1 MTAPR
6 QRQPDV
12 RTLGPA
18 DIDAATEGQSP
29 IRTSMLRLAERFRP
43 DEAHGVDATWAV
55 DVQGHPT
62 YTIHVQRR
70 RCLISPG
77 SVPRPSARLRTDA
90 DTWLAIVA
98 GRVDGLEAFMAGRLE
113 IEGDLHL
120 AVRLET
126 MFTPGPDAARTVRAT
141 TTRVR
146 GMDLESLVVGQGTPV
161 VLLHGLAANKLS
173 FVPMLD
179 GLSDRYE
186 IHAVD
191 LPGFGRSDKPLPHGR
206 RYSPAWMASV
216 VRGYLTNNGIREAY
230 LIGNSMGGR
239 IATETA
245 LRHPRMVRG
254 FVTLGSAVAFDE
266 WQPYGRLL
274 RGIRGQW
281 LGLAALPLKLDWIE
295 SAMTDVLFHDPT
307 AIPAANMRAGAEDVL
322 QSYGDRRYRLAV
334 AAAARHLVA
343 ERAEGRKGYW
353 SRLAGLHVPSYWI
366 WGRHDRLV
374 SSRYA
379 DRVKDTLPHA
389 QVEVWDN
396 IGHVPQFEAP
406 DRTNEA
412 IARFLARIEA
422 GH

>member
-1 MTAPR
+1 MTDPR
-6 QRQPDV
+6 QRHSDLASLSAADV
-12 RTLGPA
+12 GDLPGTR
-18 DIDAATEGQSP
+18 SP
-29 IRTSMLRLAERFRP
+29 VRISMLQLAERFRP
-43 DEAHGVDATWAV
+43 EDARGIDATWTV

-62 YTIHVQRR
+62 YTIHVHRG

-77 SVPRPSARLRTDA
+77 SVPRPSVHLRTDA
-90 DTWLAIVA
+90 DTWLAIVS
-98 GRVDGLEAFMAGRLE
+98 GRVDGLEAFMTGDLVV
-113 IEGDLHL
+113 EGDLHL

-126 MFTPGPDAARTVRAT
+126 MFTPGPETTRIVRTT

-146 GMDLESLVVGQGTPV
+146 GMELESLVVGHGTPV

-173 FVPMLD
+173 FVPTLD
-179 GLSDRYE
+179 GLSDRFE
-186 IHAVD
+186 VHALD

-230 LIGNSMGGR
+230 LVGNSMGGR
-239 IATETA
+239 VATEAA
-245 LRHPRMVRG
+245 LRYPRMLRG

-274 RGIRGQW
+274 RSIRGQW
-281 LGLAALPLKLDWIE
+281 IGLASLPLRLDWIE
-295 SAMTDVLFHDPT
+295 SAMIDVLFHDPS

-322 QSYGDRRYRLAV
+322 HSFGDRRYRLAV
-334 AAAARHLVA
+334 AAAARHLVG
-343 ERAEGRKGYW
+343 ERADGKNGYW
-353 SRLAGLHVPSYWI
+353 NRLADLHVPSYWI
-366 WGRHDRLV
+366 WGRQDRLV

-379 DRVKDTLPHA
+379 DRVKEILPHA

-396 IGHVPQFEAP
+396 MGHVPQFEAP
-406 DRTNEA
+406 EQINDA
-412 IARFLARIEA
+412 IARFLTRIEA